1 MALKSGF
8 YRIFSLANINLS
20 VNFIG
25 YFEDDYELGIVKLL
39 NKSDLSFC
47 RTMWELESFVVEDA
61 TKAESKI
68 YEK

>member
-1 MALKSGF
+1 MSDLINEAIIKRRLE
-8 YRIFSLANINLS
+8 IFLD
-20 VNFIG
+20 FIG